1 MKGMALGLNAASP
14 PPLQHS
20 ISVSAAFL
28 HQT

>member
-1 MKGMALGLNAASP
+1 MKGMALGLNAAS